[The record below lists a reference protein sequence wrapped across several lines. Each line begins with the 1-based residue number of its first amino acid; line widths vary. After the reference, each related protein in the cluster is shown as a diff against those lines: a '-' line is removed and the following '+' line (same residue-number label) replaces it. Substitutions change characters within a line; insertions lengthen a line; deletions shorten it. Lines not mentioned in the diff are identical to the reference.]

1 MRAIRGE
8 WSGDDRRMRG
18 ESQAVQNSIRKNAE
32 IVTERGIDEGPE
44 GRAGS
49 SAAEQV
55 SRGGAHPV
63 TEL

>member
-1 MRAIRGE
+1 MP
-8 WSGDDRRMRG
+8 
-18 ESQAVQNSIRKNAE
+18 NLC
-32 IVTERGIDEGPE
+32 IDQRPE

-49 SAAEQV
+49 SAAEQI